1 MLKLAVV
8 FPLLMVA
15 LTALA
20 IYVQVTS
27 SSLSMPLATG
37 TTILTI
43 LLPLFAT
50 ANILYTPVL
59 GRMLKNRGLQQFL
72 PPIMQI
78 SQGILTVIL
87 ATLTL
92 QGVVPGPGLDCDIE
106 NSWQRLWHKHDAH
119 AIERI
124 QNTFDCCGFRSV
136 LDRAWP
142 RQSCPDIYDRRTSC
156 FLPWQSSI
164 QRTSGLEFAVAIVIG
179 IIQLAHLAFVRRR
192 EFRADGSR
200 AYTKRVT
207 HPIEDGRGERLIE
220 DGDGQYHDDEEEDGD
235 GDGNRAHPR
244 PDAPQNQASHRVEP
258 SGLGRDEENQWRT

>member
-1 MLKLAVV
+1 MLKLAVA

-37 TTILTI
+37 TTVLTI

-59 GRMLKNRGLQQFL
+59 GRLLKNRGLQQFL
-72 PPIMQI
+72 PPILQI
-78 SQGILTVIL
+78 CQGILTIVI

-92 QGVVPGPGLDCDIE
+92 QGVLPGSGLNCSIE
-106 NSWQRLWHKHDAH
+106 NSWQRLWHEHDTH

-124 QNTFDCCGFRSV
+124 QNSFDCCGFRSV

-142 RQSCPDIYDRRTSC
+142 RQSCPEIYDRRTSC
-156 FLPWQSSI
+156 YVPWRSSI
-164 QRTSGLEFAVAIVIG
+164 QKTSGLEFVVAIVIG
-179 IIQLAHLAFVRRR
+179 IIQLAHLAFIRRR
-192 EFRADGSR
+192 EFRTNGSS
-200 AYTKRVT
+200 AYNKRVIN
-207 HPIEDGRGERLIE
+207 PIEDGRGERLIE
-220 DGDGQYHDDEEEDGD
+220 EGEEQYHDEEEDEIED
-235 GDGNRAHPR
+235 VNRAHPR
-244 PDAPQNQASHRVEP
+244 LNAPEDQANHRVEP
-258 SGLGRDEENQWRT
+258 SGLGHDEENQWRT